1 MIEVIGEHADL
12 VGECPLWDGRNN
24 SLFWIDIEGW
34 AVRRRSAAGD
44 TESRRLGG
52 RPGSIALTDDEDVL
66 LAAVEHQ
73 VGWLDWD
80 SGTFTPWVDV
90 EEAGGPNRLNDGRC
104 DPAGA
109 FWVGSMYEPADA
121 GIATGKLH
129 RVDPSGA
136 RQTSRTGIGISN
148 GLAFSPDGTVM
159 YFADTTRA
167 VVWAYDYDAAAGEC
181 ANERVFTDFSDLP
194 GRPDGACVDED
205 GGYWTSCVFGSAVA
219 RLTPEG
225 VVDRII
231 EVPVSKPT
239 MPAFGGAGLETMF
252 VTSIGGG
259 GSHARPDPPGANGR
273 LLAIDVGAR
282 GLPEPHFGGGPAST
296 GGGRRR

>member
-1 MIEVIGEHADL
+1 MVEVIGEHADIL
-12 VGECPLWDGRNN
+12 GECPLWDGRNN

-34 AVRRRSAAGD
+34 VVHRRSPAGD
-44 TESRRLGG
+44 AESRRLGG

-129 RVDPSGA
+129 RVAASGA
-136 RQTSRTGIGISN
+136 RHTFRTGIGISN

-159 YFADTTRA
+159 YFADTTRTI
-167 VVWAYDYDAAAGEC
+167 VWAYDYDAAAGEC

-205 GGYWTSCVFGSAVA
+205 GGYWTACVLGSAVA
-219 RLTPEG
+219 RLTPSG
-225 VVDRII
+225 VVDKII

-259 GSHARPDPPGANGR
+259 GSHPRPDPPGANGR
-273 LLAIDVGAR
+273 LLAIEVGAR
-282 GLPEPHFGGGPAST
+282 GLPEPRFGAGPA
-296 GGGRRR
+296 